1 MSHYPEPDG
10 HIRYEV
16 KAVLDLS
23 NYSTK
28 KELKDD
34 RGFDTSNLS
43 AKTDFIA
50 LKEAEV
56 ELLNVLTGLN
66 NLKTRVEYLDADE
79 LKAVLIDFK
88 KLSDTVSK
96 KDIVEQTK
104 YKSK

>member
-34 RGFDTSNLS
+34 RSFDTSNLS
-43 AKTDFIA
+43 ANTDFIA
-50 LKEAEV
+50 LKAEV

-88 KLSDTVSK
+88 KLSDTMSK

>member
-50 LKEAEV
+50 LKDEV

-66 NLKTRVEYLDADE
+66 NLKTTVEYLDADE
-79 LKAVLIDFK
+79 LKAVLIDF
-88 KLSDTVSK
+88 
-96 KDIVEQTK
+96 
-104 YKSK
+104 